1 MSFRLAVVFWAAGAL
16 FCLTPWGSPPIAL
29 AIGIGLALLLRDPMP
44 GPVRRLSKPLLQ
56 ACVVLLGFGMD
67 LKTVLRAGEAGIL
80 FAAATILVTLLLG
93 WLFGRWL
100 GVGEKTSILISAG
113 TAICGGSA
121 IAAVSSVIGA
131 EEEEI
136 SVAIGTVFILNGAA
150 LYLFPPLGRAL
161 GLSQEQFGTWAG
173 VAIHDISSVVGAGT
187 VYGPG
192 ALGRATAVK
201 LARALWIAPLSLAA
215 ALAWRRFRDSNRE
228 GSSRA
233 TIPWFIGLFLLACFL
248 RSLLPGLAPFEPGIA
263 RVARAGFTLT
273 LFLIG
278 AALSRKNL
286 AKVGWAPLAQGL
298 LLWALIAA
306 GSLAAILRL
315 GA

>member
-1 MSFRLAVVFWAAGAL
+1 M
-16 FCLTPWGSPPIAL
+16 TPWSSPPIAL
-29 AIGIGLALLLRDPMP
+29 AVGIVSALLLRDPMP

-56 ACVVLLGFGMD
+56 ACVVLLGFGMN
-67 LKTVLRAGEAGIL
+67 LHTVLRAGEAGL
-80 FAAATILVTLLLG
+80 VFAAATILATLLLG
-93 WLFGRWL
+93 WLAGRVL

-136 SVAIGTVFILNGAA
+136 SVAIGTVFVLNGAA
-150 LYLFPPLGRAL
+150 LYLFPLIGKAI
-161 GLSQEQFGTWAG
+161 GLSQLQFGTWAG
-173 VAIHDISSVVGAGT
+173 VAIHDISSVVGASS
-187 VYGPG
+187 VYGLE

-215 ALAWRRFRDSNRE
+215 ALAWRRFRGSRLE
-228 GSSRA
+228 GSPRA
-233 TIPWFIGLFLLACFL
+233 TIPWFIGLFLLACVL
-248 RSLLPGLAPFEPGIA
+248 RSLLPGLSKAEPAIA
-263 RVARAGFTLT
+263 RVARTGFTLT

-298 LLWALIAA
+298 LLWVLIAA
-306 GSLAAILRL
+306 GSLAIILRL
-315 GA
+315 GSASM